1 METLQD
7 TDVGNKLLVVKCEP
21 DQPTSN
27 ENEQPCD
34 QLKSQDDQ
42 IDQSND
48 VCETKEGTLMEGQS
62 SCEAKDGKIGQS
74 TDEAKAANIG
84 TEDRSC
90 ETNEPMA
97 ATVKSETEEATT
109 EKIDS
114 SDDNATVSMETGGES
129 SAALDPYAYVKRE
142 GFTSEIFKIEIQN
155 LPKRYGIGVSIQ
167 AYFIKDCLLNKYT
180 LLVEKNPFWMWCVM

>member
-7 TDVGNKLLVVKCEP
+7 TDVGNKLLVVKREP
-21 DQPTSN
+21 NQPTSN

-48 VCETKEGTLMEGQS
+48 VCETKEGILMEGQS
-62 SCEAKDGKIGQS
+62 SCEAKDGKTGQS
-74 TDEAKAANIG
+74 SDEEG

-90 ETNEPMA
+90 DTNEPMA

-129 SAALDPYAYVKRE
+129 SASLDPYAYVKRE

-155 LPKRYGIGVSIQ
+155 LPKRYGIGVSIP
-167 AYFIKDCLLNKYT
+167 AYYFIKDCLLDKYK
-180 LLVEKNPFWMWCVM
+180 LLVEKNPFCKWYVM